1 MTTLSAALATAA
13 QTLRAANVPNAMTDA
28 RALLAHASGIAP
40 GRLTLHL
47 ADPLATD
54 VAARLNALIQRRAAR
69 VPVSHLIGYRLF
81 WGRRFAVTADVLD
94 PRPETETLIAAA
106 LDAPF
111 ASVLDLGTGSGAIL
125 LTLLAERPSSSGL
138 GTDISAP
145 ALAVARA
152 NADAL
157 GLTARARLEQG
168 SWFAPVA
175 GRFDLIT
182 SNPPYIAAREMP
194 GLSPEVRLHEPHIAL
209 TPGGDGLDAYRAIAA
224 GAGAHLATGGRLIL
238 EIGPTQGQAVLALL
252 ARHRL
257 MRARILPDLDGR
269 DRVVVAEKP

>member
-138 GTDISAP
+138 GTDI
-145 ALAVARA
+145 
-152 NADAL
+152 
-157 GLTARARLEQG
+157 
-168 SWFAPVA
+168 
-175 GRFDLIT
+175 
-182 SNPPYIAAREMP
+182 
-194 GLSPEVRLHEPHIAL
+194 
-209 TPGGDGLDAYRAIAA
+209 
-224 GAGAHLATGGRLIL
+224 
-238 EIGPTQGQAVLALL
+238 
-252 ARHRL
+252 
-257 MRARILPDLDGR
+257 
-269 DRVVVAEKP
+269 